1 MSHLILFVMK
11 GAEPFASRS
20 HSLFQNDFSKI
31 MLSLIDLLLGHRGFV
46 ELI

>member
-11 GAEPFASRS
+11 RAEPHVSRS
-20 HSLFQNDFSKI
+20 HSLFQSYFSNI
-31 MLSLIDLLLGHRGFV
+31 MLSLIDLLIGHRGFV